1 MPGPAERTRGS
12 RASALLAFPKRC
24 IAFTHG
30 GEERG
35 SEPALL
41 TALLLVLGSDSHCDG
56 GVQGNRGDRNLGIL
70 RNKQLRLP
78 DPDRRGGSE
87 REDCAGQPRAG
98 SVQRSGEEGGRTHTQ
113 VDEYEIPSPVLLGR
127 LQFVRLEKRRYWVED
142 NWFCRSVSVR
152 TPGGDTH
159 SFPCYRWLV
168 GDVTIELREGQAKK
182 LCDDSLPEFLAH
194 RKRELQERQQIYKWL
209 AWEPDIPKCI
219 DAKTEKELPQD
230 VRFDNE
236 KQGDFVGSLH
246 YALLELSL
254 KKLVINFGKS
264 WDTLEDFKR
273 IFWKLKSPVAE
284 YVMAHWKEDWFFG
297 FQFLNGSNPGMI
309 QQCRKLPRNF
319 PVSADMVQAS
329 LLAGT
334 TLSKEMKAGN
344 IYLMD
349 YAILDGLPANVIRG
363 KQQHLAAPL
372 CLLYEHPDKG
382 LLPLAIQ
389 LGQTPGSST
398 PVFLPSDPP
407 LAWLLSKIWVRNS
420 DFQIFQIL
428 THLLR
433 THLVM
438 EVFCVATLR
447 QLPAVHPVYKLL
459 IPHLRYTLEINTR
472 ARSQL
477 ISNNGIFKRVSS
489 TGGSALL
496 LLSQREFKILSY
508 ESLQPRLDFQRR
520 GVTKLRDYF
529 YREDSLMLWDTIQSY
544 VSGLVSLYYSSDAEV
559 TQDSELQLW
568 IRDITEEGFRDVPQF
583 GLSSEL
589 RSRKELV
596 TLLSVVIFTAS
607 VQHAAANNG
616 QFDWCAWV
624 PNTPCTMRLPPPTCK
639 GSVTMEMIME
649 TLPDISQSCVEMA
662 ITWHLGRAQPDAI
675 PLGRH
680 TEEYFTEEAAQAEI
694 RKFNETLKEIEQKI
708 EERNQSLELKYE
720 YLKPSRI
727 ENSITI

>member
-1 MPGPAERTRGS
+1 M
-12 RASALLAFPKRC
+12 ALYKVTVA
-24 IAFTHG
+24 TG
-30 GEERG
+30 T
-35 SEPALL
+35 SEYSGTNNYVYL
-41 TALLLVLGSDSHCDG
+41 TL
-56 GVQGNRGDRNLGIL
+56 I
-70 RNKQLRLP
+70 
-78 DPDRRGGSE
+78 
-87 REDCAGQPRAG
+87 
-98 SVQRSGEEGGRTHTQ
+98 GEEGQSERTVLDNPGLDLCRGA

-127 LQFVRLEKRRYWVED
+127 LRFVRLEKLRYWVED
-142 NWFCRSVSVR
+142 NWFCRFVR
-152 TPGGDTH
+152 VQTPGGDTH

-168 GDVTIELREGQAKK
+168 GDVTIELREGPAKK
-182 LCDDSLPEFLAH
+182 LCDDSLPEFRSH
-194 RKRELQERQQIYKWL
+194 RKKELQERQQMYRWL

-219 DAKTEKELPQD
+219 NVKTEKELPQD

-273 IFWKLKSPVAE
+273 IFWRLKSPVAE
-284 YVMAHWKEDWFFG
+284 YVMDHWKEDSFFG
-297 FQFLNGSNPGMI
+297 FQFLNGSNPAMI

-329 LLAGT
+329 LRAGT

-382 LLPLAIQ
+382 LIPLAIQ
-389 LGQTPGSST
+389 LGQTPGPGS

-447 QLPAVHPVYKLL
+447 QLPTVHPVYKLL
-459 IPHLRYTLEINTR
+459 APHLRYTLEINTR

-477 ISNNGIFKRVSS
+477 ISDDGIFKRVSS
-489 TGGSALL
+489 TGGRALL
-496 LLSQREFKILSY
+496 LLSQREFQTLSY
-508 ESLQPRLDFQRR
+508 KSLQPLLDFQRR
-520 GVTKLRDYF
+520 GVMKLRDYF
-529 YREDSLMLWDTIQSY
+529 YREDSLMLWDAIQSY
-544 VSGLVSLYYSSDAEV
+544 VSGLVSLYYSSDSDV

-568 IRDITEEGFRDVPQF
+568 IRDVTEEGFGDTPKF

-596 TLLSVVIFTAS
+596 TLLSVVIFTAT
-607 VQHAAANNG
+607 VQHAATNNG

-675 PLGRH
+675 ALGRH
-680 TEEYFTEEAAQAEI
+680 TEEYFTEEGARAEI
-694 RKFNETLKEIEQKI
+694 HKFNETLNEIEQKI
-708 EERNQSLELKYE
+708 EERNLGLELKYE